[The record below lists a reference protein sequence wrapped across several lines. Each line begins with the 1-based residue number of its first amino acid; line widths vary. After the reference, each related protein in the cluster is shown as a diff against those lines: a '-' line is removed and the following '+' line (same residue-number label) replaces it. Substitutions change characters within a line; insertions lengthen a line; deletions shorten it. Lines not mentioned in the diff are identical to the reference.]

1 MAARHVQL
9 AAATLFLLLGFN
21 VGSWSAR
28 LPALMDKLAL
38 DTAGIGVLL
47 LACGLGSV
55 GAFPITTALLPR
67 LGSRRLA
74 CLAACL
80 LPMLLLALAWAP
92 NFAVA
97 LPIMV
102 AEGVLCALMNA
113 AMNSQAMLVETRHGQ
128 AIMARLHAMFSLG
141 LLLAALFSSTV
152 MRWSPS
158 LLPHFAGAAALML
171 TAIAVARGSLLDEP
185 ASAAPARPG
194 RRWQLPNR
202 ATRWLGLLVFF
213 STLVEG
219 SMYDWSTIYLQKV
232 AGATPQQAPLGIAV
246 VSTTML
252 ATRLVADHW
261 RSRWGARA
269 LIWRGGLL
277 AGASLGAGLML
288 GGVWPTLA
296 AFLLVGVGVA
306 ALSPCIY
313 AESSR
318 HGAGALAAVTT
329 MGSIGTLLGPPVIGF
344 VAQHSG
350 LVWGMGMVATA
361 AFLVAACS
369 LAALPKPAPWLS
381 VEGCASD

>member
-1 MAARHVQL
+1 M
-9 AAATLFLLLGFN
+9 LFLLLGFN

-28 LPALMDKLAL
+28 LPALMDSLSL

-55 GAFPITTALLPR
+55 GAFPLTTALLPR
-67 LGSRRLA
+67 LGARRLA
-74 CLAACL
+74 CLACCL
-80 LPMLLLALAWAP
+80 LPLLLLALAGAP

-97 LPIMV
+97 LCVMV

-113 AMNSQAMLVETRHGQ
+113 AMNSQAMLVETRYGQ

-141 LLLAALFSSTV
+141 LLLAALFSSLV
-152 MRWSPS
+152 MRCSPS
-158 LLPHFAGAAALML
+158 LLLHFAGAAALML
-171 TAIAVARGSLLDEP
+171 AAVAAVRNSLLDEP
-185 ASAAPARPG
+185 ASAAPPARPG
-194 RRWQLPNR
+194 RRFQLPNR
-202 ATRWLGLLVFF
+202 ATRWLGVLVFF

-232 AGATPQQAPLGIAV
+232 VGATPQQAPLGIAV

-269 LIWRGGLL
+269 LIWRGSLL
-277 AGASLGAGLML
+277 AGVSLGLGLL
-288 GGVWPTLA
+288 FGGVWPTLA

-306 ALSPCIY
+306 GLSPCIY
-313 AESSR
+313 AEASR
-318 HGAGALAAVTT
+318 HGAGTLAAVTT
-329 MGSIGTLLGPPVIGF
+329 MGSIGTLLGPPLIGF

-350 LVWGMGMVATA
+350 LVWGMGLVALA